1 MEHQSHFMRQMEEV
15 KEDLLGMAG
24 LVEAA
29 IQDSFNALITRSPGQ
44 AHRVLEGDRRID
56 LMENQIDEKAIVLLA
71 TRQPV
76 AADLRFLSS
85 TLRIV
90 SFLERMGDQAV
101 NLAWRAI
108 TLSEFEPFED
118 KQPLVDMYEIARDM
132 TRDCLDAY
140 ARRNVE
146 EAREVIKRDDA
157 LDHLNRQYLED
168 SILWMNQDKRLM
180 RRGVELI
187 LASRHIERIGDEAT
201 NIAEEVVYLVE
212 GEVIRHSDQSEDDE
226 TSAP

>member
-1 MEHQSHFMRQMEEV
+1 MTTQSHFVRQLEEV

-29 IQDSFNALITRSPGQ
+29 IQDSFNALITRSSGL
-44 AHRVLEGDRRID
+44 ARRVLEGDRRID
-56 LMENQIDEKAIVLLA
+56 LLENQIDEKTIVLLA

-76 AADLRFLSS
+76 ATDLRFLSS

-108 TLSEFEPFED
+108 TLCELEPLD
-118 KQPLVDMYEIARDM
+118 SKQPLLDMYGIARDM
-132 TRDCLDAY
+132 TRDCLDAF

-146 EAREVIKRDDA
+146 QAREVIMRDDD
-157 LDHLNRQYLED
+157 LDNLNRQFLED
-168 SILWMNQDKRLM
+168 SILWMHQDQRFM

-187 LASRHIERIGDEAT
+187 LASRHLERIGDEAT

-212 GEVIRHSDQSEDDE
+212 GEVIRHQGPEDK
-226 TSAP
+226 